1 MPRETTSFERTTLA
15 GWRQTEDGSWVPYRD
30 QGATGGGGEKGD
42 TGNGLVIVGSGPWP
56 PSAVDP
62 PDGSGWILESPTA
75 GAPDRPD
82 GSPAQV
88 GDVLVWTGTEW
99 VNLGPVQGAQGP
111 PGPQGPAG
119 AEGPQ
124 GPQGPTGP
132 QGPKGDQ
139 GNASTVPG
147 PEGPE
152 GPQGQ
157 TGPAGPTGPQGP
169 PGASSGTVLQGYWN
183 YKTGTGAPGTGNI
196 RIGSPTFWISEID
209 VDGINR
215 TPGLQASQVGD
226 QAILRDT
233 QGGDFQGVIAAIT
246 DSGVYWT
253 ISLTNITGTGSLQ
266 ANENILVTTVAAPV
280 PGPPGTVLDTWKG
293 EWEVATPYVA
303 SDLVGHLGSSYL
315 ALVADTGTEP
325 GTAEGIWALFAEAG
339 SDGSDGSDGAPG
351 NPGPAGP
358 QGDQGDPGPEGP
370 DGPPTYAL
378 VQTTPPANPTVGL
391 IWANPD
397 EDYPPPGFPVP
408 PSQTAVDNVAFS
420 YPTGGSANWQA
431 SQASVSVFNPNP
443 LNDMSVLL
451 TFTARFTAPQ
461 ASGSMFTTVRSTGA
475 IVLGDGEG
483 SEQIVVGHSAG
494 TPSQQRGQGTRLVK
508 IPPGTTTFT
517 VGGYTTSPA
526 VQNTNN
532 HQITAVP
539 VPAIWMNDG
548 TPTPTP
554 PSPTRWET
562 RTGRVSIS
570 PVTANAPTTQAILFS
585 TPFPSGSGNPNVT
598 ICAETTVPGTATG
611 VAEVSVSV
619 PTINGF
625 SAVLF
630 RGSTTNTVIQY
641 IAMLQVPNV

>member
-119 AEGPQ
+119 ADGPQ

-215 TPGLQASQVGD
+215 TPGLQASHVGD

-293 EWEVATPYVA
+293 EWVITTAYDP
-303 SDLVGHLGSSYL
+303 SDIVGHLGSSYL
-315 ALVADTGTEP
+315 ALIADTGTEP

-351 NPGPAGP
+351 DPGP
-358 QGDQGDPGPEGP
+358 PGPEGDQGVTGP
-370 DGPPTYAL
+370 EGPEGPPTFAI
-378 VQTTPPANPTVGL
+378 VSTIPPASPEIGL
-391 IWANPD
+391 IWANPN
-397 EDYPPPGFPVP
+397 EEYPPPEVP
-408 PSQTAVDNVAFS
+408 LPEAQDIQSSIAF
-420 YPTGGSANWQA
+420 TLNSA
-431 SQASVSVFNPNP
+431 SFIPNPNVQAVMVNAHP
-443 LNDMSVLL
+443 TKRLQCLITGSVRATPIANATYLGCDGIGATVFTIGSGGDYNYFGSTTTSLPSTTFHFQRIVTLN
-451 TFTARFTAPQ
+451 
-461 ASGSMFTTVRSTGA
+461 
-475 IVLGDGEG
+475 
-483 SEQIVVGHSAG
+483 
-494 TPSQQRGQGTRLVK
+494 
-508 IPPGTTTFT
+508 PGTTTIRL
-517 VGGYTTSPA
+517 GGQLGTASPT
-526 VQNTNN
+526 QNTNYGSLS
-532 HQITAVP
+532 V
-539 VPAIWMNDG
+539 
-548 TPTPTP
+548 TPI
-554 PSPTRWET
+554 
-562 RTGRVSIS
+562 G
-570 PVTANAPTTQAILFS
+570 
-585 TPFPSGSGNPNVT
+585 
-598 ICAETTVPGTATG
+598 
-611 VAEVSVSV
+611 
-619 PTINGF
+619 
-625 SAVLF
+625 
-630 RGSTTNTVIQY
+630 Y
-641 IAMLQVPNV
+641 IV